1 MGLHFDFER
10 YVYIFCANYSIWV
23 PPNALTCYIYLATF
37 LRSSS
42 ILLLLVLGVTNILDS
57 VRCILLIK
65 VARNVGIMG
74 HEHDWAAFLTTIYRT
89 AWRVIHKLLRLVLA
103 K

>member
-1 MGLHFDFER
+1 M
-10 YVYIFCANYSIWV
+10 

-74 HEHDWAAFLTTIYRT
+74 HEHDWAAFLTAIYRT
-89 AWRVIHKLLRLVLA
+89 GGLFINCVVRCWRVGVENCLETEH
-103 K
+103 